1 MLKTV
6 GLIFGGYSAE
16 HDVSIMSANM
26 VVQAIDRKKYE
37 VRLIGFDKNQQV
49 FLFDEL
55 NTKESH
61 QLFAE
66 GQPISLAELAAFL
79 KSEIDVVFPLIHGPG
94 GEDGKLQGFLK
105 TLNIPFVG
113 PDVTASAVC
122 MDKRLANHIMKDAGL
137 PVVPSLSFDRLSF
150 QNDAS
155 AIIQQIEAGLSYPVF
170 VKPSNLGS
178 SIGISK
184 VKVPDKL
191 RAALELAFSYD
202 NRIVVERGITPRE
215 LECAVCGNKAPRA
228 MAVGEIIPSH
238 ETYDYEAK
246 YSDTALS
253 ELIIPAPIDQVT
265 TDKIKQ
271 LALQVYQLLGVEGMA
286 RVDFLMDKQDGKI
299 YVNELN
305 TIPGFTKYSMFPLLC
320 AEAGLSNQN
329 LISELI
335 ELAFERYNDERHH
348 VAR

>member
-16 HDVSIMSANM
+16 HDVSIMSADM
-26 VVQAIDRKKYE
+26 VVKAIDRTKYD

-49 FLFDEL
+49 FLFDQL
-55 NTKESH
+55 NSKDSAE
-61 QLFAE
+61 LFAT
-66 GQPISLAELAAFL
+66 GKPISLAELATFL
-79 KSEIDVVFPLIHGPG
+79 KNEIDVVFPLIHGPG

-122 MDKRLANHIMKDAGL
+122 MDKRLAKHIMQNAGL
-137 PVVPSLSFDRLSF
+137 PVVPSLSFTKLAF
-150 QNDAS
+150 QDNSA
-155 AIIQQIEAGLSYPVF
+155 AIIEQIEESLVYPVF

-184 VKVPDKL
+184 VKQRSQL
-191 RAALELAFSYD
+191 TEALNLAFSYD
-202 NRIVVERGITPRE
+202 QHVVVEQGIDPRE
-215 LECAVCGNKAPRA
+215 LECAVFGNKKPRA

-253 ELIIPAPIDQVT
+253 ELIIPAPVDREIT
-265 TDKIKQ
+265 ENIKQ
-271 LALQVYQLLGVEGMA
+271 LALEVYQLLGVEGMA
-286 RVDFLMDKQDGKI
+286 RVDFLMDKSDDKI
-299 YVNELN
+299 YLNELN

-320 AEAGLSNQN
+320 NEAGLSNQA

-335 ELAFERYNDERHH
+335 DLAFERYQDEQYYITR
-348 VAR
+348 

>member
-1 MLKTV
+1 MKTV

-16 HDVSIMSANM
+16 HDVSIMSAHM
-26 VVQAIDRKKYE
+26 VVQAIDRTE
-37 VRLIGFDKNQQV
+37 FDLRLIGFDKSQQA

-55 NTKESH
+55 NGKDSGK
-61 QLFAE
+61 LFAS
-66 GQPISLAELAAFL
+66 GQPISFAELATL
-79 KSEIDVVFPLIHGPG
+79 LISEIDVAFPLIHGPG

-122 MDKRLANHIMKDAGL
+122 MDKRLAKHIMKSAGL
-137 PVVPSLSFDRLSF
+137 PVVPSLSFDKLSF
-150 QNDAS
+150 QNDAK
-155 AIIQQIEAGLSYPVF
+155 AIIQQVEAGLTYPVF

-184 VKVPDKL
+184 VKLPDEL
-191 RAALELAFSYD
+191 PEALQLAFSYD
-202 NRIVVERGITPRE
+202 NRIVVEQGIDPRE

-253 ELIIPAPIDQVT
+253 ELVIPAPLEPATIEE
-265 TDKIKQ
+265 IKQ
-271 LALQVYQLLGVEGMA
+271 LSLRAYRLLGVEGMA
-286 RVDFLMDKQDGKI
+286 RVDFLMDKQDGEI
-299 YVNELN
+299 YLNELN

-320 AEAGLSNQN
+320 VEAGLSNQK

-335 ELAFERYNDERHH
+335 ALAFERYNDERHY
-348 VAR
+348 ATR

>member
-16 HDVSIMSANM
+16 HDVSIMSADM
-26 VVQAIDRKKYE
+26 VAKSIDRSKYE
-37 VRLIGFDKNQQV
+37 VRLIGFDKKQQV
-49 FLFDEL
+49 FLFDQL
-55 NTKESH
+55 SSKDSSA
-61 QLFAE
+61 LFAT
-66 GQPISLAELAAFL
+66 GKPIPLAELATFL
-79 KSEIDVVFPLIHGPG
+79 KREIDVAFPLIHGPG

-122 MDKRLANHIMKDAGL
+122 MDKRLAKRIMQNAGL
-137 PVVPSLSFDRLSF
+137 PVVPALSFEKVMF
-150 QNDAS
+150 QKDSS
-155 AIIQQIEAGLSYPVF
+155 AIVEQIEAALTYPVF
-170 VKPSNLGS
+170 VKPANLGS

-184 VKVPDKL
+184 VKQRSEL
-191 RAALELAFSYD
+191 AAALDLAFSYD
-202 NRIVVERGITPRE
+202 YHIVVEQGIEPRE
-215 LECAVCGNKAPRA
+215 LECAVCGNRNPRA
-228 MAVGEIIPSH
+228 MAIGEIIPSH

-253 ELIIPAPIDQVT
+253 ELIIPASLDQQT
-265 TDKIKQ
+265 TEKIKQ

-286 RVDFLMDKQDGKI
+286 RVDFLMDKADGQI
-299 YVNELN
+299 YLNELN

-320 AEAGLSNQN
+320 KEAGLSNQA

-335 ELAFERYNDERHH
+335 DLAFERYQDEQHYITC
-348 VAR
+348 